1 MKIKNSITII
11 AMLTAILILSACNA
25 TLNGNNDI
33 SSVDEDTP
41 AWGFGSA
48 EEIVQTLC
56 SQEMAGR
63 TVGSSGGLKAAEYI
77 AGAFEAA
84 GLAPFEGES
93 FLIEYTDQTAEPSA
107 AKTEVALIAA
117 DGMETQLTA
126 GVDYVFTMPYMP
138 FDIQLPVSGKKADC
152 EAGETVFFT
161 VNYNAALEYA
171 AEGLDRVAVT
181 DKVGKTVMSGNSAL
195 GEPRGVLLSILSEAA
210 REGLRAEG
218 VQLRLRMQTA
228 AQEAGTAY
236 NVAGRFPGENR
247 DEALLVLAH
256 YDGSGACGELL
267 FPSAYDNASGV
278 AAMLRALALFSER
291 NISPAR
297 DIVFLATGGE
307 ENGKDGARAF
317 AALLGE
323 RYAKVNIIN
332 IDCIGHA
339 GRDFIDV
346 YTEETANINPL
357 AAALAEAGVAQGA
370 RVRDESY
377 SGDGAV
383 LRESGTRL
391 AVTLS
396 DAVYEGEKAHTP
408 EDVPELLDYERI
420 EAAAALVED
429 YLAATHAEP
438 LFEAERDETA
448 QTAVAATQ
456 EERRAELVAEH
467 KLAWNEAYCTV
478 ENGGY
483 TMCFYFGDTFETPE
497 KFLRLIPGLAE
508 AETGTYALS
517 AVKLSGGTWLKDGVM
532 ELPCNPEQR
541 TLMELYTQQN
551 FPIETFTEGEK
562 YTLAEL
568 DTALEGALGESI
580 WAELLYA
587 AGEQVCAISV
597 GTGKDP
603 VKEQLATLDA
613 AALFDAAE
621 FEGIF
626 IMPFN
631 AASDGSAGVTLA
643 SYVGETRG
651 KVNLYRIN
659 GDGQTAGTTL
669 EDMEALLREIDM
681 KGILDAFLEPEFGG

>member
-1 MKIKNSITII
+1 MRLKTVLLSVS
-11 AMLTAILILSACNA
+11 LAIVLLCSACSMPS
-25 TLNGNNDI
+25 T
-33 SSVDEDTP
+33 VETP
-41 AWGFGSA
+41 APAGPEIAWGFGSA

-63 TVGSSGGLKAAEYI
+63 TVGSSGGLKATEYI

-93 FLIEYTDQTAEPSA
+93 FLIEYADQTAEPSA
-107 AKTEVALIAA
+107 AKAEVALIAA
-117 DGMETQLTA
+117 DGMETQLAA

-152 EAGETVFFT
+152 EAGEAVFFT

-181 DKVGKTVMSGNSAL
+181 DKVGKAVMSGNSAL

-210 REGLRAEG
+210 REGLRTEG

-357 AAALAEAGVAQGA
+357 AAALAEAGAAQGA
-370 RVRDESY
+370 RVCDETY

-420 EAAAALVED
+420 EAAAALVEG
-429 YLAATHAEP
+429 YLAAAHAEP

-448 QTAVAATQ
+448 QAAAAATQ

-532 ELPCNPEQR
+532 ELPCNPEQG

-580 WAELLYA
+580 GAELLYA

-613 AALFDAAE
+613 AALFGAAE

-643 SYVGETRG
+643 SYMGETRG

-659 GDGQTAGTTL
+659 GDGQIAGTTL

-681 KGILDAFLEPEFGG
+681 KGILDAFLAPEFGG